1 MERRIRSRRAR
12 AGAQETISVDQPDQ
26 QSGGSSGG
34 PVAGDPQDFQDLGT
48 IDLTDFFGD
57 GSEPVTV
64 ELYRVAPRFVG
75 DQKADGFCENL
86 SPGANL
92 QYVKETYGGGK
103 FRVLQRTP
111 AGRMMMQRYF
121 DIAGAAIVPAA
132 PVAAA
137 SPVILP
143 GKDSP
148 AAAPAAVVNVDGVPV
163 SGDLRRDLELIKS
176 VMILKQALRDP
187 SPNEKMLELLLQQQ
201 RGPDVLSILK
211 DVGPLIHAVR
221 DMTGEFNQGG
231 GSDGSSMGDL
241 LKTGLMAFMEYMKT
255 MRAAPRPALKPAAPS
270 APGLARLPVTSP
282 ALPVLPPENIE
293 NVEPEPPADQPAESE
308 NTVALS
314 PQAIID
320 GAILA
325 IVQNFRLG
333 KPADRVVSYLNMRIP
348 LTADLR
354 QQYLAGNKEALF
366 DQAEL
371 LMDQDSENYADD
383 LELRGKF
390 KRFFDEVFDRFLAG
404 A

>member
-1 MERRIRSRRAR
+1 MDRRTRSRRTR
-12 AGAQETISVDQPDQ
+12 AGAEETFSPDQPDQ
-26 QSGGSSGG
+26 QSGGGGRG
-34 PVAGDPQDFQDLGT
+34 PVAPDPQDFQDLDI

-57 GSEPVTV
+57 GNEPVSV
-64 ELYRVAPRFVG
+64 ELYRVNPKFVG

-86 SPGANL
+86 APGSNL

-111 AGRMMMQRYF
+111 NGRVMMQRYF

-137 SPVILP
+137 LPVSP

-148 AAAPAAVVNVDGVPV
+148 AAAPVAAVTNVEGIPV
-163 SGDLRRDLELIKS
+163 TGDLRRDLELIKS

-187 SPNEKMLELLLQQQ
+187 SPNEKLLELVLQQQ

-211 DVGPLIHAVR
+211 DVGPLIQSVR
-221 DMTGEFNQGG
+221 DLTGEFPQGG
-231 GSDGSSMGDL
+231 GSDGSSVTDL
-241 LKTGLMAFMEYMKT
+241 LKTGLQAFMEYMKT
-255 MRAAPRPALKPAAPS
+255 VRAPRPALKPA
-270 APGLARLPVTSP
+270 PGAVQRLAALPETAP
-282 ALPVLPPENIE
+282 ALPVLPPENIA
-293 NVEPEPPADQPAESE
+293 NTEPEPPADQPAESE

-320 GAILA
+320 AAILA

-348 LTADLR
+348 LPAETR
-354 QQYLAGNKEALF
+354 QQYLGGNKEALF

-383 LELRGKF
+383 LELRAKF
-390 KRFFDEVFDRFLAG
+390 KKFFDEVFDRFLAG
-404 A
+404 S